1 MSNEA
6 TNIILDNCFC
16 WWETLTEEQKKDIIL
31 EAFAKKNKIVI
42 E

>member
-6 TNIILDNCFC
+6 TNIILDHCFD
-16 WWETLTEEQKKDIIL
+16 WWDSLTDEEKKDIIL
-31 EAFAKKNKIVI
+31 EAFAKKNKIII